1 MEAGKTITLAKSSPW
16 WLGLQPNSLVV
27 KATFGW
33 GAGKNGVSKPV
44 TLVGPFITQPPGQ
57 QAGQRVAVKSL
68 VIPEG
73 VYSERSPCRRDTNF
87 LCYIDQWGS

>member
-16 WLGLQPNSLVV
+16 WLGLQPTSLVV

-44 TLVGPFITQPPGQ
+44 TLVGPFVTQPPG
-57 QAGQRVAVKSL
+57 
-68 VIPEG
+68 
-73 VYSERSPCRRDTNF
+73 
-87 LCYIDQWGS
+87 